1 MSSARADTPSTLLSP
16 GEVGNLVG
24 NLAGRRFLEHVSYL
38 EDSDVLAL
46 QSGHFAALIERN
58 FIDELKDVP
67 RDKLKRL
74 TVSAAGTTIELDESN
89 IHIEAAGLLADY
101 INHLRAT
108 STGGP
113 LLELLQ
119 GRTGLR

>member
-1 MSSARADTPSTLLSP
+1 MSSARADAASALLTPD
-16 GEVGNLVG
+16 EVGNLVG
-24 NLAGRRFLEHVSYL
+24 TLAGHRLVEHVSYL
-38 EDSDVLAL
+38 ENSGVLAL
-46 QSGHFAALIERN
+46 QSGHFVALIERN

-67 RDKLKRL
+67 RDQLKRL
-74 TVSAAGTTIELDESN
+74 TTSASGTTIELEELDV
-89 IHIEAAGLLADY
+89 HIEAAGLLADY

-119 GRTGLR
+119 GRIGLG

>member
-1 MSSARADTPSTLLSP
+1 MVVTRN
-16 GEVGNLVG
+16 EVGNLVG

-74 TVSAAGTTIELDESN
+74 TVSAAGTTSSSMS
-89 IHIEAAGLLADY
+89 
-101 INHLRAT
+101 RT
-108 STGGP
+108 STSKRQACSP
-113 LLELLQ
+113 ITSIIC
-119 GRTGLR
+119 GRPAPAARCWSCSKAGSD

>member
-1 MSSARADTPSTLLSP
+1 MSWQGMRWSLSSQTAISGGSIYEQRSRRYPLDAVMTPD
-16 GEVGNLVG
+16 EVGNLVG

-74 TVSAAGTTIELDESN
+74 TVSA
-89 IHIEAAGLLADY
+89 
-101 INHLRAT
+101 
-108 STGGP
+108 
-113 LLELLQ
+113 
-119 GRTGLR
+119 